1 MQTKPVLGPMQKRL
15 TLSVVCLMLL
25 SACTTAPVKIKFPE
39 VPQELRELC
48 PPLTQ
53 INPADHQLSSLLEVV
68 TANYAQYYECKNRAD
83 GWTQWYDNQKKIY
96 DSIGK

>member
-25 SACTTAPVKIKFPE
+25 SACTTVPVKIKFPE
-39 VPQELRELC
+39 VPQELREPC
-48 PPLTQ
+48 PPLAQ
-53 INPADHQLSSLLEVV
+53 VNPTDHQLSSLLEVV

-83 GWTQWYDNQKKIY
+83 GWTQWYDNQRKIY
-96 DSIGK
+96 ESIGK

>member
-39 VPQELRELC
+39 VPQELREPC
-48 PPLTQ
+48 PPLAQ
-53 INPADHQLSSLLEVV
+53 VNPQDHQLSSLLEVV
-68 TANYAQYYECKNRAD
+68 VSNYSQYYECKNRAD
-83 GWTQWYDNQKKIY
+83 GWTQWYENQRKIY
-96 DSIGK
+96 ESIGK

>member
-25 SACTTAPVKIKFPE
+25 SACTTVPVKIKFPE
-39 VPQELRELC
+39 VPQELREPC
-48 PPLTQ
+48 PPLAQ
-53 INPADHQLSSLLEVV
+53 VNPADHQLSSLLEVV

-96 DSIGK
+96 ESIGK